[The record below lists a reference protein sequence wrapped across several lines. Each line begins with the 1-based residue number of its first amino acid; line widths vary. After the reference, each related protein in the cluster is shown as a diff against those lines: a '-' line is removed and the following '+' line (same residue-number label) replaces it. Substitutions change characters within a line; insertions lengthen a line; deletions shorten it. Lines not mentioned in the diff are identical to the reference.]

1 MRKAQMRQVL
11 DFIESLHQ
19 AHEEIE
25 SAMGRKN
32 LILAQNMLGE
42 CQQFAISFGEN
53 IEKLEGE
60 GHITVSY
67 VEDYC
72 EVLFRVYEDVCNG
85 HANEPQIHKIL
96 EEQLSRIEKSVQNDI
111 KVKKEIAFFPYKASM
126 WDSLESVYLA
136 AREDPECDAFV
147 VPIPYYDLNPDRS
160 FGQMHY
166 EGREYPKN
174 IEVMDW
180 QSYHFEK
187 RKPDA
192 IYIHNPYDSWNL
204 VTSIPPR
211 FYAEKLKK
219 YTEKLIYIP
228 YFVLSEIEPEDQAR
242 IDKMKHFCF
251 IPGTVWADKVIV
263 QSEKMKQ
270 IYVNEYSK
278 GAMAAGLS
286 GRHVDRD
293 LLNQKILGL
302 GSPKLEKIAGS
313 LDAEIPDD
321 WQSKMVTKDNERK
334 KVIFF
339 NTNVSLMLNNQERFI
354 DNLRRI
360 ACIMESY
367 RERFTVIWREHP
379 LTNEALK
386 SMHPDLQCDYLAFKS
401 EFCSKEW
408 VILDTLAEAHTAMAV
423 SDGYFGAGGSLA
435 AMYFVTGRPMMVT
448 DYHYPNEISLKPTTL
463 EKLKLSMRHR
473 TYYNEKNINSLNLF
487 LENIE
492 DLKVYQRQRFHDSLM
507 ADGLGKGAGRKI
519 YRVLS
524 D

>member
-85 HANEPQIHKIL
+85 HVNEPQIHKIL

-192 IYIHNPYDSWNL
+192 IYIHNPYDSWN
-204 VTSIPPR
+204 T
-211 FYAEKLKK
+211 
-219 YTEKLIYIP
+219 
-228 YFVLSEIEPEDQAR
+228 
-242 IDKMKHFCF
+242 
-251 IPGTVWADKVIV
+251 PGF
-263 QSEKMKQ
+263 M
-270 IYVNEYSK
+270 
-278 GAMAAGLS
+278 
-286 GRHVDRD
+286 
-293 LLNQKILGL
+293 
-302 GSPKLEKIAGS
+302 
-313 LDAEIPDD
+313 
-321 WQSKMVTKDNERK
+321 
-334 KVIFF
+334 
-339 NTNVSLMLNNQERFI
+339 
-354 DNLRRI
+354 RR
-360 ACIMESY
+360 
-367 RERFTVIWREHP
+367 T
-379 LTNEALK
+379 
-386 SMHPDLQCDYLAFKS
+386 
-401 EFCSKEW
+401 
-408 VILDTLAEAHTAMAV
+408 
-423 SDGYFGAGGSLA
+423 
-435 AMYFVTGRPMMVT
+435 
-448 DYHYPNEISLKPTTL
+448 
-463 EKLKLSMRHR
+463 
-473 TYYNEKNINSLNLF
+473 
-487 LENIE
+487 
-492 DLKVYQRQRFHDSLM
+492 
-507 ADGLGKGAGRKI
+507 
-519 YRVLS
+519 
-524 D
+524 